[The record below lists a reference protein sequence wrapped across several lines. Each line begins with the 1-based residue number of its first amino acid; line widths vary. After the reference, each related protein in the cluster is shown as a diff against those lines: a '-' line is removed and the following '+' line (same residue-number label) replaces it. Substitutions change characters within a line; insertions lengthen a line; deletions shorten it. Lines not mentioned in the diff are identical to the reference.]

1 MKLAVTGSCPDA
13 ASVIRPSC
21 LLWVGLTARQST
33 TGAPGP
39 PVLDGP
45 ADRPRRSMRPAT
57 PALIE
62 VGRQTRQAA
71 RPDAQEVW
79 WDAERQ
85 CADRDQG
92 RPCRSGAHQ
101 ARWVRLAEDLAGPY
115 DVIARV
121 QAPSL

>member
-1 MKLAVTGSCPDA
+1 
-13 ASVIRPSC
+13 
-21 LLWVGLTARQST
+21 
-33 TGAPGP
+33 
-39 PVLDGP
+39 
-45 ADRPRRSMRPAT
+45 MRPAT
-57 PALIE
+57 PAPIE
-62 VGRQTRQAA
+62 VGRQTHQAA

-121 QAPSL
+121 QAPSLDELGRLVVAHVQLLDGVTRTVICMALHR